1 MPSTDMNIF
10 LLQVLELPQLMD
22 SCIRSGN
29 YEEALELAAYVR
41 RLRKKH
47 GHIPL
52 IAVSNALY
60 Y

>member
-1 MPSTDMNIF
+1 MNIF